1 MSTSDFKD
9 ALKQQA
15 DIVRIVGDYVRLKK
29 AGAQNYSGLCP
40 FHNEKTPSFSVHATR
55 QFYHCFGCGASGDV
69 FSFVQKIENITFPE
83 SVRLIAQK
91 LGVPLPKMQ
100 FSSPQEAQE
109 AKLRTALL
117 DMHERACT
125 FFQECLKR
133 PEGAHA
139 REYLAGRGLNE
150 ETIAKFRI
158 GYAPDSGFLLRD
170 ALRRDFDEALLRE
183 SGLFSWKEGAAVA
196 PRSSV
201 VGEEAKLRAAGSE

>member
-1 MSTSDFKD
+1 
-9 ALKQQA
+9 
-15 DIVRIVGDYVRLKK
+15 
-29 AGAQNYSGLCP
+29 
-40 FHNEKTPSFSVHATR
+40 
-55 QFYHCFGCGASGDV
+55 
-69 FSFVQKIENITFPE
+69 
-83 SVRLIAQK
+83 
-91 LGVPLPKMQ
+91 MQ

-117 DMHERACT
+117 EMHERACT

-183 SGLFSWKEGAAVA
+183 SGLFSWKEGAAVG

-201 VGEEAKLRAAGSE
+201 VGEEAKLRAAGSELKPSDQAPNAQRSTGLAGSSSQARSS